1 MTTQNSA
8 SLQQEVSRSYLDVVW
23 YEGEEKEINL
33 SKLKDAFA
41 VLYVSMDGVL
51 PRALDARVENGMVY
65 ASAELEDHALSVRA
79 PAKCVSRFDFAA
91 AHQVQEDRRK
101 S

>member
-1 MTTQNSA
+1 
-8 SLQQEVSRSYLDVVW
+8 
-23 YEGEEKEINL
+23 
-33 SKLKDAFA
+33 
-41 VLYVSMDGVL
+41 MDGVL

-91 AHQVQEDRRK
+91 AHQVQQDRRK